1 MSSSD
6 GGRWLMKSEPD
17 VFSIDHLRKKK
28 RERWDGV
35 RNYQARNFM
44 RSMAVGD
51 QVLFYHSNA
60 EPSGVAGLARITAP
74 AIPDHTALD
83 PSSEYFDPKATP
95 ADPRWSMVEV
105 GFVEAFPR
113 VLALATLRQVPD
125 LADLWLFQR
134 SRLSI
139 QPVERHHFD
148 LIVSLGRQG
157 A

>member
-1 MSSSD
+1 
-6 GGRWLMKSEPD
+6 MKSEPD